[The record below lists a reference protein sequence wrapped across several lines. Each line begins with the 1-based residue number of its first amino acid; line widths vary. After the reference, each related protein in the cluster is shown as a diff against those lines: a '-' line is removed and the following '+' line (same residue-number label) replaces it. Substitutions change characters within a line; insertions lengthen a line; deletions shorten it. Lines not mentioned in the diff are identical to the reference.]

1 MLASL
6 LPGLRELRTPLAIGY
21 LYGLGFYLLLGD
33 KLPTKMEAG
42 QHLQPIYDVAHWL
55 GKPTLLA
62 VGAFVAYLLG
72 AVLEVSAATFSRWLR
87 AGLSN
92 VDRRILG
99 PLRRKSRLL
108 EWLPSLK
115 VTAGRGRLISLGAT
129 GELSE
134 TAFRRI
140 SEYSENKVIPR
151 ISDPYESMPYVGQAV
166 GHLLGD
172 LPQLPTRLYTA
183 SKDMYGDYDRLVAEA
198 DLRVNVGLAGTFL
211 SCVMAAQVHVLWL
224 LLVIPMTV
232 LAYRGVNSIRKANDI
247 LVQAIVTDLVKPPGF
262 EEYIN
267 GIGAGTDEQPDS
279 RYM

>member
-1 MLASL
+1 M
-6 LPGLRELRTPLAIGY
+6 AIGY

-33 KLPTKMEAG
+33 KLPTKTEAG
-42 QHLQPIYDVAHWL
+42 QHLKPFYDLAHWL

-62 VGAFVAYLLG
+62 AGAFLAYLLG
-72 AVLEVSAATFSRWLR
+72 AVLEVTATTFSRLLR

-92 VDRRILG
+92 IDRGILA
-99 PLRRKSRLL
+99 PLRRQSRLL
-108 EWLPSLK
+108 DSYLPSLK
-115 VTAGRGRLISLGAT
+115 VTAGKGRLISLGAS

-140 SEYSENKVIPR
+140 SEYSEYKVFPSR
-151 ISDPYESMPYVGQAV
+151 ISDPSEARPYVGEAV
-166 GHLLGD
+166 ARLLGD

-211 SCVMAAQVHVLWL
+211 SCVMVAQVHLLWL
-224 LLVIPMTV
+224 LLVIPMAV

-247 LVQAIVTDLVKPPGF
+247 LVQAVVSDLVKPPSF

-267 GIGAGTDEQPDS
+267 EIGARTGDSPDP
-279 RYM
+279 RYL